1 MWQMQALKALAFI
14 AIGIF
19 LWFFS
24 DAWLTWSG
32 WDRWV
37 IGAMPIAYGGFRL
50 YQANQLARK
59 KREEEATLDQNEVE

>member
-1 MWQMQALKALAFI
+1 MEAFKALVFI

-24 DAWLTWSG
+24 DNWFTWSG

-37 IGAMPIAYGGFRL
+37 IGALPIAYGAFKL
-50 YQANQLARK
+50 YQANRIARK
-59 KREEEATLDQNEVE
+59 QREDEATLDQNEVE